1 MAQPDV
7 IAQLTAALVQQQ
19 TYIDQISDGQPIDE
33 ETYRQMSNLSG
44 QAHAAARALAAPPGD
59 TNAIPNLM
67 STNPESLADAVRNR
81 HRTTSWLVSLARDA
95 DLVTQGRALQAL
107 LLLRVDGIFRIREL
121 IAVPG
126 FMPLL
131 VGYVGDA
138 QAVFRSKMALELLQ
152 QLTHNRID
160 EFKTALVEAG
170 GIEVALRVV
179 VENTFHDRERALRVL
194 QHLASDQSVHHTAM
208 REKGVI
214 DAYVRLLDA
223 SATQTLAKL
232 IIQKLLVETL
242 HLFVVRK
249 EKVYIRDSHLHTPEQ
264 KASIRAIVD
273 AGAIAK
279 LVELFR
285 SARTQPEV
293 QNETALVL
301 SELCEDEYGKKGFCP
316 VSVNLISAASVAYLE
331 GAGPKVRG
339 VCRLITGLANESSL
353 YRCILWAAEVVGPLL
368 NRARV
373 VQGAQQNVDRANSR
387 AWALGALAALT
398 SGWDLPSDK
407 PIAHTVVAHGAIG
420 ICMYAMDHPHP
431 SPSHEGKEF
440 INAGCLLTN
449 LANDRLNAM
458 AMVNAGAVR
467 ICSEARGN
475 EMANKM
481 LIKLLATLVKTLA
494 KPVNTLPKPPSPP
507 RFGDDDT
514 DAEDEEYQGKSRKR
528 ARGKASR

>member
-19 TYIDQISDGQPIDE
+19 TYIDQISDGKPIDE

-59 TNAIPNLM
+59 TNAIPNFISL
-67 STNPESLADAVRNR
+67 NPESLATAVRNR
-81 HRTTSWLVSLARDA
+81 HRTTAWVASLARDPN
-95 DLVTQGRALQAL
+95 LETQGRALQAL
-107 LLLRVDGIFRIREL
+107 LLLRTDGIFRIREL

-126 FMPLL
+126 FVRLL
-131 VGYVGDA
+131 VSYVGDQ

-152 QLTHNRID
+152 QLTYNRVD
-160 EFKTALVEAG
+160 EFKDALVQAN
-170 GIEVALRVV
+170 GIEVALHVV
-179 VENTFHDRERALRVL
+179 RENIFHDRELALRL
-194 QHLASDQSVHHTAM
+194 LHNLAADQSVHHAAM
-208 REKGVI
+208 REKGVVE
-214 DAYVRLLDA
+214 AYVQLLDA
-223 SATQTLAKL
+223 GATQTLAQL
-232 IIQKLLVETL
+232 IIQKRLVETL

-249 EKVYIRDSHLHTPEQ
+249 EKTYIRDSHLHTPEQ
-264 KASIRAIVD
+264 KACIRAIVD
-273 AGAIAK
+273 AGAIPK

-301 SELCEDEYGKKGFCP
+301 AELCEDEYGKKGFCP
-316 VSVNLISAASVAYLE
+316 VSVTPIAVTSAAYLE
-331 GAGPKVRG
+331 GAGSKVRG
-339 VCRLITGLANESSL
+339 VCRLITSLANESSL
-353 YRCILWAAEVVGPLL
+353 FRCIMSDAKVVEPLL
-368 NRARV
+368 QRARV
-373 VQGAQQNVDRANSR
+373 VQGAQHNTERANSR
-387 AWALGALAALT
+387 ALALGALAALT
-398 SGWDLPSDK
+398 SGWDLPSEK
-407 PIAHTVVAHGAIG
+407 SIIQSVVCHGGIG

-440 INAGCLLTN
+440 INAGYLLTN
-449 LANDRLNAM
+449 LANDRLHAM

-494 KPVNTLPKPPSPP
+494 KPVETLSVPS
-507 RFGDDDT
+507 GDDDEE
-514 DAEDEEYQGKSRKR
+514 AARQDESRKR
-528 ARGKASR
+528 ARGEASR